1 MSQATIR
8 AGALNAGY
16 ANSHVLSGMD
26 FKARQKGTTVIIGPW
41 TCCLKIM

>member
-1 MSQATIR
+1 MSQPTIR

-26 FKARQKGTTVIIGPW
+26 FKARQKGITVIIGP
-41 TCCLKIM
+41 